1 MSISPAFR
9 LSADFAA
16 LFGGQLEGV
25 GLVKAAAPMTDD
37 ARGLAVH
44 HADCVAA
51 DEQQDDDN
59 T

>member
-1 MSISPAFR
+1 MSISPAFC

-16 LFGGQLEGV
+16 LFGGQFERASLIQLATSVANNAG
-25 GLVKAAAPMTDD
+25 
-37 ARGLAVH
+37 GLAMN